1 MPSNSRAGTLTIP
14 TPNTGL
20 REVIQVRKMECI
32 TDKKISPA
40 TVLVKATVMINVLGN
55 LFGAILTLIY
65 FGMFSPALTPGLA
78 TESLLLKLAI
88 VLAVWISAVVVIA
101 PINMSWVLPLARDV
115 KKKLQSGEHCV
126 ERGADIQGLRVL
138 AGNLLKLPVKLAAT
152 TLMGWVIAA
161 SAFLVLARILPPELY
176 PWTPITAGRA
186 AASMVL
192 ISAPLTASWIF
203 FFQERWIRIHM
214 PKFFPAPALLATPLT
229 FRVNVLPKMLIVS
242 LVITTLPLA
251 MIGHV
256 TLSQIHDIRAHQQTI
271 ENFVSYMPALI
282 WFLLGV
288 FLVVAVGLSV
298 FMAKSVSEP
307 LQAFE
312 SAMNTFRKGDL
323 EVSVPVFSN
332 DEIGRTGEG
341 FNSMVEEHR
350 NLDSIRETFGR
361 YLSEEVVNEILK
373 SPGGVELRG
382 ELREITI
389 LVSDIRGFTHTT
401 ELLQPGQVL
410 EMLNRYLEEMT
421 DIIMKHGGTIDE
433 FTGDGILVFFGAPT
447 FVSDHCT
454 RAVACALEMQKA
466 MGELNRGN
474 LGLGLPE
481 LQMGIGV
488 NSGEL
493 IVGNI
498 GSEKRKKY
506 GAVGSPINLAFR
518 IQSQAAGGEV
528 LISPAVLDNCD
539 GELLV
544 DGARECNLKGIE
556 QAMVLYRVEGVTPK
570 A

>member
-1 MPSNSRAGTLTIP
+1 L
-14 TPNTGL
+14 
-20 REVIQVRKMECI
+20 
-32 TDKKISPA
+32 
-40 TVLVKATVMINVLGN
+40 
-55 LFGAILTLIY
+55 AILT
-65 FGMFSPALTPGLA
+65 
-78 TESLLLKLAI
+78 
-88 VLAVWISAVVVIA
+88 AVWISAVAVIV
-101 PINMSWVLPLARDV
+101 PINLSWVLPLAREV
-115 KKKLQSGEHCV
+115 KKKLQPC
-126 ERGADIQGLRVL
+126 ADDVGKGLDIEGLRVL
-138 AGNLLKLPVKLAAT
+138 AGKLLKLPVKLAAT
-152 TLMGWVIAA
+152 TLMGWFIAA
-161 SAFLVLARILPPELY
+161 LTFLVLAHILPRELF
-176 PWTPITAGRA
+176 PWPHHTAGRA

-192 ISAPLTASWIF
+192 IAAPLTATWIF
-203 FFQERWIRIHM
+203 FFQERWIRVHM
-214 PKFFPAPALLATPLT
+214 PKFFPARALLATPLA
-229 FRVNVLPKMLIVS
+229 FRIDVLPKMLVVC

-251 MIGHV
+251 MVGHV
-256 TLSQIHDIRAHQQTI
+256 TLGQIQEIRTHQQTI
-271 ENFVSYMPALI
+271 ENFISYMPALI
-282 WFLLGV
+282 WFLLVV
-288 FLVVAVGLSV
+288 FILVAVGLSV

-323 EVSVPVFSN
+323 DVSVPVFSN

-350 NLDSIRETFGR
+350 SLDSIRETFGQ
-361 YLSEEVVNEILK
+361 YLSTEVVNEILK

-389 LVSDIRGFTHTT
+389 LVSDIRGFTTTT

-447 FVSDHCT
+447 FVPDHCT

-466 MGELNRGN
+466 MEELNRGN
-474 LGLGLPE
+474 LRLGLPE

-488 NSGEL
+488 NTGQL

-518 IQSQAAGGEV
+518 IQSKAAGGEV
-528 LISPAVLDNCD
+528 LIPPAVFDNFD
-539 GELLV
+539 GDLLV
-544 DGARECNLKGIE
+544 DGTKECTLKGIE
-556 QAMVLYRVEGVTPK
+556 QAIVLYRVEGLKEEV
-570 A
+570 